1 MRLEAGIRVSAA
13 VKAEVIV
20 WVEKTER
27 RSGWAL
33 GRILRALGVSRSRY
47 YEWRERQQADR
58 LEDAVGKG
66 TPLTRLLEEERQA
79 ICAYAQRHPKI
90 GYRKLAWMMID
101 ENIVCVDEST
111 VYRVLS
117 QADLLYRYK
126 RSEASDGEYR
136 FRPTGPNQQWHTDV
150 MYVWVAGC
158 WYFLVSF
165 IDAYSRYVV
174 HHKLMLELNGRSM
187 SNELQAALDNNPGAR
202 PRIVHDHGSE
212 YVNRDLTAVIK
223 THNLLDIRTRR
234 RHPESNGIAE
244 RFNGTVRE
252 TTGDDYGNNYLQAE
266 DLIAKLVHE
275 YNEQRLHAALG
286 YMEPA
291 VWHRGSPQA
300 RRAQR
305 SRKLDSAK
313 ALRRAINKQ
322 RQQEALAA

>member
-1 MRLEAGIRVSAA
+1 MSAT
-13 VKAEVIV
+13 VKAEVIA

-27 RSGWAL
+27 RSGWPL
-33 GRILRALGVSRSRY
+33 QRILRALGVSRSRY
-47 YEWRERQQADR
+47 YEWLARCAADR
-58 LEDAVGKG
+58 LADTPAPRV
-66 TPLTRLLEEERQA
+66 PLTRLLGEEKEA
-79 ICAYAQRHPKI
+79 ICAFAQRHPKI

-101 ENIVCVDEST
+101 QGIVCVDESS
-111 VYRVLS
+111 VYRVLKE
-117 QADLLYRYK
+117 ADLLYRHK
-126 RSEASDGEYR
+126 RSEPSEGEYR
-136 FRPTGPNQQWHTDV
+136 FRPTAPNQQWHTDV

-174 HHKLMLELNGRSM
+174 HHKLMIELNGRSM
-187 SNELQAALDNNPGAR
+187 ATELQAALDGNPGAQ
-202 PRIVHDHGSE
+202 PRVVHDHGSE
-212 YVNRDLTAVIK
+212 YVNRDLAAVIK
-223 THNLLDIRTRR
+223 VHNLLDIKTRR

-252 TTGDDYGNNYLQAE
+252 STGDDYGESYLQAE
-266 DLIAKLVHE
+266 AIIARLVAE

-291 VWHRGSPQA
+291 LWHRGDPQA
-300 RRAQR
+300 RRVERAQ
-305 SRKLDSAK
+305 KLSSAK